1 MLTGNYLLH
10 IGPDCTD
17 KGIEFAKLTLQSD
30 GTYSQEGKFK
40 NGTTYNIDGK
50 NWEYDGDGNVFLHD
64 LRLTGTGDISAQSG
78 LINASLIVDF
88 ARPTTILWIQTGIAS
103 LQELSNWRL
112 LA

>member
-1 MLTGNYLLH
+1 MLTGNDLLH

-78 LINASLIVDF
+78 AYK
-88 ARPTTILWIQTGIAS
+88 REPY
-103 LQELSNWRL
+103 R
-112 LA
+112 